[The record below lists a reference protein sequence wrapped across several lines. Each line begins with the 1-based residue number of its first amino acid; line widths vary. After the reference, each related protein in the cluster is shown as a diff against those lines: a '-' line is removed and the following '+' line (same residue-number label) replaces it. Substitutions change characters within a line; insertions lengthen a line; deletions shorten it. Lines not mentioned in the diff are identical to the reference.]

1 MNLNRIS
8 GEVVDAAITIH
19 RELGPGLL
27 ESVYEI
33 VLAQELKQR
42 GFSVE
47 RQAPVSITY
56 KEMHFE
62 EGFRCDLLI
71 ENQVIVELK
80 SVESLSK
87 LHKKQLLTYLIL
99 SGRQLG
105 LLLNFG
111 ESLMKDGIH
120 RIVNSLDES
129 KD

>member
-33 VLAQELKQR
+33 VLAQELKHR

-87 LHKKQLLTYLIL
+87 LHKKTIADISHTFRATTRFITQLRRIADERRY
-99 SGRQLG
+99 S
-105 LLLNFG
+105 
-111 ESLMKDGIH
+111 SH
-120 RIVNSLDES
+120 REQPR
-129 KD
+129 